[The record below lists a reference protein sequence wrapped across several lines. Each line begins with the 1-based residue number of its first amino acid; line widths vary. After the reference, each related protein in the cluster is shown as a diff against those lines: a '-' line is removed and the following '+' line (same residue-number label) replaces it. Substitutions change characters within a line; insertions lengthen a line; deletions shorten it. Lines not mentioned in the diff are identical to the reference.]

1 MLPANFKLQYKRED
15 IDAAVQRMGKEITD
29 WAEKVWDESHT
40 DLVAIPVLRGG
51 IFFFADVVR
60 HIDSSV
66 EIAPIRTW
74 VYESTEN
81 NVQRSEP
88 RVSLEG
94 VHARGRSVLLV
105 DDICDSGKT
114 LKLLTKTFLDAGALE
129 VKSAVLVKRITDE
142 QTFDPNWIGFS
153 YRGPEWM
160 VGYGM
165 EDCNRWRN
173 LPSIY
178 IIQQGGKA

>member
-1 MLPANFKLQYKRED
+1 MVPANFQLQYKREE
-15 IDAAVQRMGKEITD
+15 IDAAVHRMGGEITT
-29 WAEKVWDESHT
+29 WAKQVWQESHS
-40 DLVAIPVLRGG
+40 DVVAIPVLRGG

-60 HIDSSV
+60 QIDASV

-74 VYESTEN
+74 VYESVEN
-81 NVQRSEP
+81 NVQREEA

-94 VHARGRSVLLV
+94 VHVRGRSVLLV

-114 LKLLTKTFLDAGALE
+114 LKLLTKMLYEQGALE
-129 VKSAVLVKRITDE
+129 VKSAVLVKRILKE
-142 QTFDPNWIGFS
+142 ETFNPDWIGFS
-153 YRGPEWM
+153 YHGSEWM

-173 LPSIY
+173 LQSIY
-178 IIQQGGKA
+178 VIRQSS

>member
-1 MLPANFKLQYKRED
+1 MIPANFKLQYKRED
-15 IDAAVQRMGKEITD
+15 IDAAVKRMGEGITQ
-29 WAEKVWDESHT
+29 WAKKVWDESHT

-60 HIDSSV
+60 QIDASV

-74 VYESTEN
+74 VYESSEN
-81 NVQRSEP
+81 NVQREET

-94 VHARGRSVLLV
+94 VHVRGRTVLLV

-114 LKLLTKTFLDAGALE
+114 LKMLTKMFLEHGALE
-129 VKSAVLVKRITDE
+129 VRSAVLVKRILKE
-142 QTFDPNWIGFS
+142 ETFNPEWIGFS
-153 YRGPEWM
+153 YHGPEWM

-165 EDCNRWRN
+165 DDCNRWRN

-178 IIQQGGKA
+178 IIQQSA